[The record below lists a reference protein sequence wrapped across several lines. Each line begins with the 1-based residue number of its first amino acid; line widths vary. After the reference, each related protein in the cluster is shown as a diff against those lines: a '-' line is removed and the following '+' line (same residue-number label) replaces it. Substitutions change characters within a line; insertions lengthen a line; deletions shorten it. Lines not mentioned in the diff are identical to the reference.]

1 MRVAIVG
8 LQGGVYEHAYMLR
21 RLGVEPVIAKK
32 PRDLS
37 NVDGVIIP
45 GGESTTIH
53 RLAVYTGLWDA
64 LRELASQ
71 GTPFMG
77 TCAGAILLAK
87 RVRDAKVG
95 EARVET
101 LGVLDV
107 TMVRNAY
114 GRQRESFEID
124 IELSWSPGKPFRAVF
139 IRAPAI
145 IETGPGVEV
154 LAKLDTSRAPLL
166 VPNPPR
172 EVPVVVR
179 EGPVLATTFHP
190 ELTSDTRIHE
200 YFVNMVK
207 GRV

>member
-8 LQGGVYEHAYMLR
+8 LQGGVYEHVYMFN
-21 RLGVEPVIAKK
+21 RLGVEAVIAKK
-32 PRDLS
+32 PKDLAG
-37 NVDGVIIP
+37 VDAVVIP

-53 RLAVYTGLWDA
+53 RLAVLTGLWDA
-64 LRELASQ
+64 LRDLASQ
-71 GTPFMG
+71 GIPMMG
-77 TCAGAILLAK
+77 TCAGAVLLAK

-95 EARVET
+95 EARVDR
-101 LGVLDV
+101 LSVLDV
-107 TMVRNAY
+107 TVVRNAY

-124 IELSWSPGKPFRAVF
+124 IELSWSPAKPFRAVF

-145 IETGPGVEV
+145 IEAGPRVEV

-166 VPNPPR
+166 LPEQPR

-190 ELTSDTRIHE
+190 ELTGDTRIHE
-200 YFVNMVK
+200 YFLDIVR